1 MITSLVGILRDEPG
15 HQEAGEDPEH
25 AHHTKRHGVARIG
38 HAVSRSVLVIEEMKL
53 IFIKCLVYA
62 STKLCISLIA
72 FL

>member
-1 MITSLVGILRDEPG
+1 MNQGTRKLVKT
-15 HQEAGEDPEH
+15 PEQ

-38 HAVSRSVLVIEEMKL
+38 HVVSRSVLVIEEMKL